1 MFDTIPSKDRIP
13 LVNST
18 SMPTGISNVANPL
31 FLLTDKSM
39 LSFEKMS
46 FKSLKL
52 YKPFSRASFCFY
64 GNILFTY
71 DIVPTYPVINRF

>member
-13 LVNST
+13 LVNSI
-18 SMPTGISNVANPL
+18 SVPTGISNVANPL

-46 FKSLKL
+46 FKSLKCTNH
-52 YKPFSRASFCFY
+52 FRGQFFCFY